1 MTLHRYLPRFDP
13 ISIYNLRLSDLPV
26 AEKGI
31 LICKDSARRPSGE
44 GYCVFADE
52 EAAAEALKRDN
63 ASMGHRWAWS
73 WADAF
78 LILISDG
85 STFFSPFSYSSCY
98 SVSVHCAPA
107 LGQVRGGW
115 EGGRDTAG
123 GTGWKGRGGEIP

>member
-1 MTLHRYLPRFDP
+1 MSLPTRRLPRR
-13 ISIYNLRLSDLPV
+13 RLKETTP
-26 AEKGI
+26 
-31 LICKDSARRPSGE
+31 
-44 GYCVFADE
+44 
-52 EAAAEALKRDN
+52 
-63 ASMGHRWAWS
+63 AWDTGGLGAG
-73 WADAF
+73 ADAF

-123 GTGWKGRGGEIP
+123 GTGWRGRGGEIPWCGQGPLLHGGTGGPRLENGLWWKSCSYSC